1 MGRLFP
7 LAAVGLAVASLVNA
21 TPIGTT
27 NAANSAAQL
36 EFRIKNAGTI
46 GDTKAIMASCAG
58 QSCQIADLSGSTG
71 RMPTIKPAGG
81 DASGYKCIAKY
92 SPETVKVAEKN
103 KPGAA
108 APANSA
114 FGSLALGFAGVM
126 DMFTGSHIDTGTYT
140 CGCKKNIVIYARGT
154 TEIGV
159 MGEVV
164 GKSILVG
171 KKLEESC

>member
-1 MGRLFP
+1 MGRLLP
-7 LAAVGLAVASLVNA
+7 LAAVGLAVANLANA

-27 NAANSAAQL
+27 NAAANL
-36 EFRIKNAGTI
+36 EFRIKNAGII
-46 GDTKAIMASCAG
+46 GDTKSIMASCAG

-81 DASGYKCIAKY
+81 DATGYKCIAKY

-126 DMFTGSHIDTGTYT
+126 DMVTGSHIDKGTYT

-159 MGEVV
+159 MGEIV
-164 GKSILVG
+164 GKSTFLYREKLV
-171 KKLEESC
+171 EFCC